1 MKRRTVLAAVGAGL
15 VGAGALALHPR
26 DRGAPHA
33 SYFASL
39 SAALRA
45 AGIATPTMII
55 DRDRLAANAARVV
68 HNIGARMQLRLVAK
82 SLPCLPLLDELAATM
97 KTQRL
102 MVFNLPYLQLLA
114 AQRPALDLLLGKPM
128 PVAAAAAFYEHHDN
142 PAFAPAR
149 QLQWLVD
156 SPQRLAQYRDLAR
169 QRKLPLRINLEI
181 DVGLHRGGVA
191 SAAMLQEMLA
201 LFQSEPLLQWSGM
214 MGYDA
219 HLAKLPDLPGVR
231 LAAFRTCQRRLP
243 RLRGPGQRRP
253 VPRPAGAQC
262 GRLAHLPPAR
272 RQPHPE
278 RTGARLGPRQTI
290 GLRPRFYLDDLAPS
304 RLHRHPRAGRPNP
317 TSRCRPASNGWAAPP
332 VPGTSTSSAFSSSM
346 AATGWPTRCRL
357 PVSRPAACMATRR
370 TSKPCSV
377 PVPSNCRWT
386 TLFSCGRARA
396 KRCSSNSATSSS
408 SRSGR
413 ITQRWPVL
421 LNHAIGVYRHE
432 GKKCKFNDGVSGY
445 SFSPPAR
452 WRRRLQDRKRRRDC
466 GSVPTRPP

>member
-33 SYFASL
+33 PYFARL
-39 SAALRA
+39 SAALREG
-45 AGIATPTMII
+45 GIATPTMII
-55 DRDRLAANAARVV
+55 DRDRLAANAARVI

-128 PVAAAAAFYEHHDN
+128 PVAAAAAFYDQHDN

-219 HLAKLPDLPGVR
+219 HVAKLPDLPGVR
-231 LAAFRTCQRRLP
+231 
-243 RLRGPGQRRP
+243 
-253 VPRPAGAQC
+253 AGAFEHASAVYRDYAARASAALSP
-262 GRLAHLPPAR
+262 GPLVLNAGGSPTYRLHDGS
-272 RQPHPE
+272 
-278 RTGARLGPRQTI
+278 RTPNELALGSALVKPSDFD
-290 GLRPRFYLDDLAPS
+290 LASLDDLAPAAFIATPVLKAEPHFQMPTGVEWLGS
-304 RLHRHPRAGRPNP
+304 AARAWDVNQQRVYFIYGGNWL
-317 TSRCRPASNGWAAPP
+317 AD
-332 VPGTSTSSAFSSSM
+332 
-346 AATGWPTRCRL
+346 
-357 PVSRPAACMATRR
+357 PVSPDGLA
-370 TSKPCSV
+370 
-377 PVPSNCRWT
+377 PSGLYGN
-386 TLFSCGRARA
+386 
-396 KRCSSNSATSSS
+396 SSNQQALLGSGAQQLQMDDFVFMRPRQSEAVLQQFGDIVVVE
-408 SRSGR
+408 SGR

-421 LNHAIGVYRHE
+421 
-432 GKKCKFNDGVSGY
+432 
-445 SFSPPAR
+445 PAM
-452 WRRRLQDRKRRRDC
+452 
-466 GSVPTRPP
+466 P

>member
-26 DRGAPHA
+26 ERGAPHA
-33 SYFASL
+33 PYFARL
-39 SAALRA
+39 SAALRK

-82 SLPCLPLLDELAATM
+82 SLPCLPLLDELTAAM

-128 PVAAAAAFYEHHDN
+128 PVAAAAAFYDHHDS
-142 PAFAPAR
+142 AFAPAR

-191 SAAMLQEMLA
+191 STAMLQEMLA
-201 LFQSEPLLQWSGM
+201 IFKSEPLLQWSGM

-219 HLAKLPDLPGVR
+219 HVAKLPDLPGVR
-231 LAAFRTCQRRLP
+231 AGAFEHASAVYRDYAAIASAAL
-243 RLRGPGQRRP
+243 GPGP
-253 VPRPAGAQC
+253 LVYNAG
-262 GRLAHLPPAR
+262 GSPTYRLHDGS
-272 RQPHPE
+272 
-278 RTGARLGPRQTI
+278 RTPNELALGSALVKPSDFDLA
-290 GLRPRFYLDDLAPS
+290 GLDDLAPAAFIATPVLKAQAHFQMPTGVEWLGS
-304 RLHRHPRAGRPNP
+304 AARAWDVNQQRVYFIYGGNWL
-317 TSRCRPASNGWAAPP
+317 AD
-332 VPGTSTSSAFSSSM
+332 
-346 AATGWPTRCRL
+346 
-357 PVSRPAACMATRR
+357 PVSPGGLA
-370 TSKPCSV
+370 
-377 PVPSNCRWT
+377 PSGLYGN
-386 TLFSCGRARA
+386 
-396 KRCSSNSATSSS
+396 SSNQQALLGSGAQQLQMDDFVFMRPRQSEAVLQQFGDIVVVEA
-408 SRSGR
+408 GR

-421 LNHAIGVYRHE
+421 
-432 GKKCKFNDGVSGY
+432 
-445 SFSPPAR
+445 PAM
-452 WRRRLQDRKRRRDC
+452 
-466 GSVPTRPP
+466 P